1 MSSGMKIGVVG
12 AGKMAGALIKGWI
25 NVGAIE
31 AQKVMASVPESDAIL
46 LEPLRTLGCKG
57 THSNKEVAEW
67 ADALLIGVKPGV
79 MKYIANDLKQS
90 KKTSGTGDF
99 APGHK
104 LVVSMAAGL
113 DTAKLEDWFGESY
126 RVIRVM
132 PNTAVEVQE
141 GATVYS
147 LGKTAKPEDCSVVE
161 HLFSSVGKCWRVNEY
176 QIDAVTGMSGS
187 GPAYMYLVLEALM
200 EEGVRQGLDPVLSQR
215 LAAQT
220 MQGAGK
226 MACFKHPAL
235 LRAEVTSPGG
245 STAEGVRALER
256 GNLRYT
262 LMEAVAATTVRARAL
277 NTP

>member
-1 MSSGMKIGVVG
+1 
-12 AGKMAGALIKGWI
+12 MAGALVKGWVK
-25 NVGAIE
+25 VGAVE
-31 AQKVMASVPESDAIL
+31 AQKVMASVPENDAVL
-46 LEPLRTLGCKG
+46 LEPLKALGCRG
-57 THSNKEVAEW
+57 THSNKEVADW
-67 ADALLIGVKPGV
+67 ADALIIGVKPGI
-79 MKYIANDLKQS
+79 MKYIATDLKHS
-90 KKTSGTGDF
+90 RIDA
-99 APGHK
+99 APGHQ

-113 DTAKLEDWFGESY
+113 DTTKLEDWLGESF

-147 LGKTAKPEDCSVVE
+147 LGKTAKPEDCSLVE
-161 HLFSSVGKCWRVNEY
+161 HLFCSVGKCWRVNEY

-187 GPAYMYLVLEALM
+187 GPAYMYLVLEALI

-226 MACFKHPAL
+226 MACLKHPAL

-262 LMEAVAATTVRARAL
+262 LMEAVAATTEKCRVL
-277 NTP
+277 NK